1 MMQGEKEERREEEQM
16 YPSTHSGQKWVNR
29 VLVPTWGVD
38 EKTLD
43 WVLLRPAPQNVAEKK
58 EGAVGASAHR
68 KPLAAELK
76 HGRHAAPGRAGS
88 GTLKQKR
95 DWSVGDITREDPL
108 RPTVVQGMGRVRG
121 QSPFQNHLSE
131 CWVSGKTQG
140 KLATSDR
147 MWRQKSEPERDLLL
161 GQFLSFVAVW

>member
-16 YPSTHSGQKWVNR
+16 YPSTHSGQKWVDR

-76 HGRHAAPGRAGS
+76 HGRHVAPGRAGS

-95 DWSVGDITREDPL
+95 DWSVGDTYQRRPFETYRGTRDGEGKRAESVPEPL
-108 RPTVVQGMGRVRG
+108 IRVLGLR
-121 QSPFQNHLSE
+121 QN
-131 CWVSGKTQG
+131 SG
-140 KLATSDR
+140 
-147 MWRQKSEPERDLLL
+147 
-161 GQFLSFVAVW
+161 